1 MYPAQVCTTPLGLPV
16 DPLVYRMNSMSS
28 ASIASASTNGF
39 PIDSTLLISSS
50 HHTSRPWVMETGVR
64 VCVDTITFSTEG
76 HVVTASSTTDLSGIT
91 LVPRY
96 APSQVT
102 TTLACASLIR
112 SAMDWALNPPNT
124 TECTAPIRAQA
135 STAMANSGIIPM
147 YKQTRSLF

>member
-16 DPLVYRMNSMSS
+16 EPLVYKMNSTSS
-28 ASIASASTNGF
+28 ASIVSASTNGL
-39 PIDSTLLISSS
+39 PIDSTRLISSS
-50 HHTSRPWVMETGVR
+50 HHTSRPLIIETGVR
-64 VCVDTITFSTEG
+64 VCVDTMTFSTEG
-76 HVVTASSTTDLSGIT
+76 HAMMASSTTDLSGIT
-91 LVPRY
+91 LAPRY

-112 SAMDWALNPPNT
+112 SAIDWALNPPNT

-147 YKQTRSLF
+147 